1 MDMPVHIMAKPAG
14 PACNLDCN
22 YCFYTE
28 KEALFDCGSKRMSDD
43 VLKAYTIANCGQSP
57 EEIIFAWQGGEPTL
71 LGIDFFKRAL
81 ALQSQYANGKRI
93 TNTIQTNG
101 TLLDDEWCSFL
112 AENDFLVGLSLDGPD
127 WIHDRYRVDRQGK
140 PTHARVMK
148 ALGRLKKH
156 GAEYNVLACVNKL
169 SSKHPDEVYTFFK
182 EAGVQ
187 HIQFIPIVERVPDQ
201 ATRDL
206 GLKLGMPGDGGS
218 REVTEWTAPPE
229 AYGDFLISVFDSW
242 VRNDVGNIFVMNFEW
257 ALSTW
262 MGYEAPT
269 CRFAP
274 RCGRSFIM
282 ECNGDIYACDHYV
295 YPEYR
300 LGNIQSDSLAT
311 MACAG
316 AQISFGAAKEER
328 LPGSCR
334 QCEWLTHC
342 RGGCPKHRFTATP
355 NDDHNLNYLC
365 PGYKKYFSHINK
377 YMNIMKKLTFVGQ
390 PASRIMDVIRG
401 PVAVVTE

>member
-1 MDMPVHIMAKPAG
+1 MAKPAG
-14 PACNLDCN
+14 PACNLDCG

-28 KEALFDCGSKRMSDD
+28 KEALFGGGSRRMSED
-43 VLKAYTIANCGQSP
+43 VLEAYTIANCRQSP

-71 LGIDFFKRAL
+71 LGIDFFRRAL
-81 ALQSQYANGKRI
+81 ALQSRHANGKRI

-101 TLLDDEWCSFL
+101 TLLDDEWCTFF

-127 WIHDRYRVDRQGK
+127 WIHDRYRVDREGN
-140 PTHARVMK
+140 PTHARIMK
-148 ALGRLKKH
+148 ALGCLKRH
-156 GAEYNVLACVNKL
+156 GVKYNVLACVGNV
-169 SSKHPDEVYTFFK
+169 SSKHPDEIYAFFK

-187 HIQFIPIVERVPDQ
+187 YIQFIPIVERLPDH
-201 ATRDL
+201 AARDL
-206 GLKLGMPGDGGS
+206 GLKLGMPPSGDGGS
-218 REVTEWTAPPE
+218 LEVTEWTAQPE

-242 VRNDVGNIFVMNFEW
+242 VRSDVGDIFVMHFEW

-282 ECNGDIYACDHYV
+282 EYNGDIYACDHYV

-300 LGNIQSDSLAT
+300 LGNILSDSLAA
-311 MACAG
+311 MAG
-316 AQISFGAAKEER
+316 AGDQLSFGVAKEEH

-334 QCEWLTHC
+334 QCQWLIHC
-342 RGGCPKHRFTATP
+342 RGGCPKHRFMVAP
-355 NDDHNLNYLC
+355 NGDHDLNYLC
-365 PGYKKYFSHINK
+365 PGYTKYFSHINK
-377 YMNIMKKLTFVGQ
+377 YMNMMKKLIEVGQ

-401 PVAVVTE
+401 PLAVVTE